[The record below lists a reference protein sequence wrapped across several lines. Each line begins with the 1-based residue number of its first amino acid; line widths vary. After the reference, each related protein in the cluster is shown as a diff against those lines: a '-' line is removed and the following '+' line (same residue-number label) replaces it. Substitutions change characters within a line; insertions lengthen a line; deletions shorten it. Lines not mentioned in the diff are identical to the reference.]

1 MIPADVVLVAS
12 KSKNCF
18 IQTSSLDGEKTL
30 KKKLLPKMCDNIS
43 DVESVAQKHRIT
55 EVGSQARNDR
65 MISEVS
71 WIEVEHP
78 NANLHGFSGILKFK
92 NG

>member
-43 DVESVAQKHRIT
+43 EVESVAQKHRT
-55 EVGSQARNDR
+55 QARNYR

>member
-43 DVESVAQKHRIT
+43 
-55 EVGSQARNDR
+55 
-65 MISEVS
+65 EVS